1 MHITWRRPTP
11 SMVVA
16 IIALVLAASG
26 SAVAATSLVGGDQ
39 LIRKDSLSGNRL
51 RTHTITGKQ
60 IDLRK
65 LGTVPGA
72 EVARYAGVALHA
84 STADSATNATTAAS
98 AANAGALGGVAAS
111 SFAPVLYVHV
121 YADGTI
127 DAAQSK
133 NMGGVTIVLRKTS
146 AYCFSGLPF
155 MPRGGSAT
163 VDYGLATS
171 PGGNSLAQLEI
182 APEGQKAADCQPG
195 ENVEVATSL
204 LPTGDFNA
212 EPFYL
217 VLYG

>member
-1 MHITWRRPTP
+1 MI
-11 SMVVA
+11 VA

-26 SAVAATSLVGGDQ
+26 SAVAATSLVSGDR
-39 LIRKDSLSGNRL
+39 LIKKDSLSGNRL
-51 RTHTITGKQ
+51 RARTITGRQ

-84 STADSATNATTAAS
+84 STADNATNATTAAS
-98 AANAGALGGVAAS
+98 ASTLGGVAAS

-121 YADGTI
+121 YANGTI
-127 DAAQSK
+127 DPSQAKS
-133 NMGGVTIVLRKTS
+133 MGGVRIVLRKTS

-155 MPRGGSAT
+155 TPGGGSAT
-163 VDYGLATS
+163 IDYGLATDN
-171 PGGNSLAQLEI
+171 GGDSLAQLEI
-182 APEGQKAADCQPG
+182 APAGQKAADCQPG
-195 ENVEVATSL
+195 ENVEVATSA
-204 LPTGDFNA
+204 LPTGTFTA